1 MMRRRPVMR
10 TVARTAVVA
19 GTAVVVGGAVRGHQ
33 EKKAEAAQAAQAGAQ
48 PAAAAAPEEAPAE
61 GAPVPG
67 SPEAIDQLKELA
79 GLHEQGILT
88 DQEFSDQK
96 AKLLG

>member
-1 MMRRRPVMR
+1 MMRRPLMR

-19 GTAVVVGGAVRGHQ
+19 GTAVAVGGAVHRRQ
-33 EKKAEAAQAAQAGAQ
+33 DAKAQAAQGQAQ
-48 PAAAAAPEEAPAE
+48 PAAAPDAAAAAPED

-67 SPEAIDQLKELA
+67 SSEAIDQLKELA

-88 DQEFSDQK
+88 DQEFADQK

>member
-19 GTAVVVGGAVRGHQ
+19 GTAVAVGGAVHRHQ
-33 EKKAEAAQAAQAGAQ
+33 DAKAQAAQGQA
-48 PAAAAAPEEAPAE
+48 PAAAPDAAAPDE

-79 GLHEQGILT
+79 GLHDQGILT
-88 DQEFSDQK
+88 DQEFADQK

>member
-19 GTAVVVGGAVRGHQ
+19 GTAVAVGGAVHRHQ
-33 EKKAEAAQAAQAGAQ
+33 ESKAEAAQAQAQ
-48 PAAAAAPEEAPAE
+48 PAAAPDAAAAAPED

-88 DQEFSDQK
+88 DQEFADQK

>member
-1 MMRRRPVMR
+1 MR

-19 GTAVVVGGAVRGHQ
+19 GTAVAVGGAVHGHQ
-33 EKKAEAAQAAQAGAQ
+33 EKKAMEAQQAQ
-48 PAAAAAPEEAPAE
+48 AAAAAPPPEAAPAEAE

-67 SPEAIDQLKELA
+67 SPEAIAQLKELA

-88 DQEFSDQK
+88 DQEFADQK
-96 AKLLG
+96 AKLLA